1 MRTLGL
7 ALVLAVSLAA
17 CKDKPSQSPAALPPP
32 PSARARPAVH
42 APAPALPAPL
52 PAAEPVRE
60 PSHVEQEL
68 AAEPVDA
75 AWASATED
83 TLRARVPGAQVT
95 CHQTLCA
102 LAVSGDDA
110 ALHGA
115 IDAMNTLSDLGASI
129 LLTRQG
135 ATVRGY
141 LRFVRPAAN

>member
-1 MRTLGL
+1 MRKLAL

-17 CKDKPSQSPAALPPP
+17 CKDKPSQSAAASPPA
-32 PSARARPAVH
+32 PSARARPAIRT
-42 APAPALPAPL
+42 PAPALPAPP

-60 PSHVEQEL
+60 PSHVEQEF
-68 AAEPVDA
+68 AAEPIDA

-95 CHQTLCA
+95 CHQTMCELV
-102 LAVSGDDA
+102 VSGDDA
-110 ALHGA
+110 ALHGP
-115 IDAMNTLSDLGASI
+115 IDAMNTLSDLGASL

-141 LRFVRPAAN
+141 LRFVRRAAN